1 MKLFLINQ
9 DVNTA
14 YDTYDSAVV
23 YAEDKEAARLV
34 HPDDSQNPW
43 NGEDITWATWCTAKD
58 VKVTE
63 IGLCHPSQLGTS
75 GVICA
80 SFNAE

>member
-9 DVNTA
+9 
-14 YDTYDSAVV
+14 
-23 YAEDKEAARLV
+23 
-34 HPDDSQNPW
+34 
-43 NGEDITWATWCTAKD
+43 D

-80 SFNAE
+80 SFNAG